1 MKCAAPEKPQN
12 AALAAENNQSL
23 AALRAARE
31 AQDAKW
37 SYSGETPESN
47 APRSYSAADQ
57 VAGSDQS
64 TARVASAK

>member
-37 SYSGETPESN
+37 SYTAEASGHQS
-47 APRSYSAADQ
+47 RYSAADQ